1 MIACSTNIRNLQL
14 LLCLTWTTLCHGF
27 VPSPIPRS
35 EAFLQLLAHKTPVV
49 LSSNVEILPDASAV
63 GARIRAIVEDAAEQA
78 LAEKGSFALAI
89 PGGSILQMLVGSGGD
104 WTEKTTVVY
113 MNHKCVPVTDSALA
127 THAKACKLFL
137 DDWKGCATIVM
148 DGTED
153 GPAEAVS
160 YESKIRALSPEILP
174 VVDGLPVFD
183 LALIGVG
190 DDGHIGSLYPGREEA
205 LVGCDGSWVL
215 SVGMKQPPSI
225 TLSLPVMKAAKQ
237 VVVAACGV
245 SDKYP
250 QGKSDGMRRAIA
262 DENETISTF
271 PAVGL
276 RDVATWVLDQAA
288 ASKLGVSYGS

>member
-89 PGGSILQMLVGSGGD
+89 PGGSILQML
-104 WTEKTTVVY
+104 
-113 MNHKCVPVTDSALA
+113 CVPVTDSALA